1 MVKVDI
7 DDVLQGLIQPIG
19 ALKGGFDHPVT
30 SADQIWVYTDPSTHI
45 PLDEYLDNLGTG
57 TTDITGFFVSNA
69 TALTDGKIT
78 KASIV
83 GGDVNKCKI
92 GDIVLVADGGI
103 YKIKAIDE
111 TNITLA
117 VPALASYATASA
129 CIIKIDPTRR
139 TYTSNIPLPTD
150 ESIPVYASVDMALY
164 PLVYEYRKNIEN
176 GHYFE
181 M

>member
-1 MVKVDI
+1 MAKVNI
-7 DDVLQGLIQPIG
+7 NDVLQGLIQPIG
-19 ALKGGFDHPVT
+19 SLKGGFDHPVT
-30 SADQIWVYTDPSTHI
+30 SADQIWVYTDPSTHV
-45 PLDEYLDNLGTG
+45 PRDEYLNNLETG
-57 TTDITGFFVSNA
+57 TADTTGFFVSNA

-111 TNITLA
+111 TNITLV

-129 CIIKIDPTRR
+129 CIIKIDSAGEK
-139 TYTSNIPLPTD
+139 YTSNIPLPTD
-150 ESIPVYASVDMALY
+150 ESIPVYVNFDGGLC
-164 PLVYEYRKNIEN
+164 PLVYAYHDAPN

>member
-7 DDVLQGLIQPIG
+7 NDVLQGLIQPIG

-30 SADQIWVYTDPSTHI
+30 SADQIWVYTDPSTHV
-45 PLDEYLDNLGTG
+45 PLDEYLDSLGTG
-57 TTDITGFFVSNA
+57 TTNITGFFVSNA
-69 TALTDGKIT
+69 TTLTDGKIT

-111 TNITLA
+111 TNITLV

-129 CIIKIDPTRR
+129 CIIKINGNK
-139 TYTSNIPLPTD
+139 YTSNTPLPTD
-150 ESIPVYASVDMALY
+150 ESIPVYASVDGLLY
-164 PLVYEYRKNIEN
+164 PLVYKYQGAPN

-181 M
+181 L

>member
-1 MVKVDI
+1 MAKVNI

-30 SADQIWVYTDPSTHI
+30 SADQIWVYTDPSTHV
-45 PLDEYLDNLGTG
+45 PLDEYLDNLETG
-57 TTDITGFFVSNA
+57 TSDITGFFVSNA
-69 TALTDGKIT
+69 TALTDGKIAKT
-78 KASIV
+78 SIV

-111 TNITLA
+111 TNITLV
-117 VPALASYATASA
+117 VPALASYAAASA
-129 CIIKIDPTRR
+129 CIIKINSAKK

-150 ESIPVYASVDMALY
+150 ESIPVYTIVDGILC
-164 PLVYEYRKNIEN
+164 PLVYEYQDAPN
-176 GHYFE
+176 GHYFQI
-181 M
+181 